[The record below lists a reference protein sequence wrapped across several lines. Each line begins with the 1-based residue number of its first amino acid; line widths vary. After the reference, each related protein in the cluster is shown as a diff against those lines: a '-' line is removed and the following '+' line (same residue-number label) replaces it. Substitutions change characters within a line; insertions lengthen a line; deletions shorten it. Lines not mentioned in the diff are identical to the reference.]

1 MKISWSTPDKQQL
14 QTPSEKGSGKKSEV
28 NRFTIGHNRAELYIR
43 FDETTIILPPAVG
56 KKLCDDLQQAVK
68 EWEEQ
73 HGRIP
78 VPKGKKKG
86 KPESV
91 PKRVLKELYRSR
103 KVSSKLISI
112 DTSKK
117 KHLPMKD
124 D

>member
-1 MKISWSTPDKQQL
+1 MKINWSTPGKQQV
-14 QTPSEKGSGKKSEV
+14 QTLPEKKSGGKLNIDKFSV
-28 NRFTIGHNRAELYIR
+28 GHNRAELYIR
-43 FDETTIILPPAVG
+43 LDETTIILPPAVG
-56 KKLCDDLQQAVK
+56 KRLCDDLQQAVK

-78 VPKGKKKG
+78 VSKGKKKG

-91 PKRVLKELYRSR
+91 PKRVLKELYKSR
-103 KVSSKLISI
+103 KIGSKLISVN
-112 DTSKK
+112 TSKK